1 MIRIKLELHEVP
13 LSIAFKIRPENSQPI
28 SLFTGIAYQFHKG
41 QRGTIIMENCL
52 YQDVHILKKKTFF
65 IFIFFLILHPL
76 EGTVCSQS
84 AKINLGIFHPIL

>member
-1 MIRIKLELHEVP
+1 
-13 LSIAFKIRPENSQPI
+13 
-28 SLFTGIAYQFHKG
+28 
-41 QRGTIIMENCL
+41 MENCL